1 MEDKFLTIFE
11 GEEENLTQKEK
22 NVFLWAEFV
31 GEEED
36 LTEEEKKYWEVRK

>member
-1 MEDKFLTIFE
+1 MEELLKIFE

-22 NVFLWAEFV
+22 NIFIWSKFL

-36 LTEEEKKYWEVRK
+36 LTEEEKKYWEVRR